1 MSADEWQ
8 RFDEAMHKLDQ
19 VARLVG
25 LFKAAIISAFGV
37 CIFVA
42 GMAVWVNKTEAQ
54 VQQTREDL
62 HALINER
69 SERLKEWDIWR
80 RQKDDIDV
88 RLSYVVE
95 AQQRAIDRFN
105 NR

>member
-1 MSADEWQ
+1 MSADEWE

-19 VARLVG
+19 VSRLVG

-37 CIFVA
+37 CVFVA
-42 GMAVWVNKTEAQ
+42 SLAVWVNKTDAQ
-54 VQQTREDL
+54 VQQTRDDL

-69 SERLKEWDIWR
+69 LERTKEWDIWR
-80 RQKDDIDV
+80 RQKDEIDV

-95 AQQRAIDRFN
+95 AQQKQLDRAISR
-105 NR
+105 